1 MTPGP
6 GTPARR
12 ECGQEEEETSQHLLP
27 GADSP
32 CPADSGSG
40 SLAVTLPRA
49 LLLRPGAAG
58 LRAPRFTAERR
69 DVAVVPLPGFHFE
82 LLGPQSGAA
91 RNPPRAVPTQAE
103 RSGPW
108 LRWVDGG
115 ARSRPLLPLSLA
127 SAPCG
132 APWSPGQTGQ
142 GPLLPPDPS
151 FLALGVWGSVA
162 RPYAQDPCL
171 PGRRVLM

>member
-1 MTPGP
+1 MSAAKRKKKQASTCCRARTLPVPQIPGAAFSPSRSPGP
-6 GTPARR
+6 
-12 ECGQEEEETSQHLLP
+12 S
-27 GADSP
+27 S
-32 CPADSGSG
+32 
-40 SLAVTLPRA
+40 